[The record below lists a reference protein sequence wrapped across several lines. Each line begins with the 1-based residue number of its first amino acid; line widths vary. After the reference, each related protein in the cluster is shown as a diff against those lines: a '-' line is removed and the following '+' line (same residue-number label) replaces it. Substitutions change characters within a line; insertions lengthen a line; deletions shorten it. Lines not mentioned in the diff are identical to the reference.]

1 MTEENNRT
9 ELLRE
14 IKDELIA
21 GKHLPLYKER
31 TKNKVFPVI
40 GEGSHY
46 AKIMFIG
53 EAPGKNEAE
62 QGRPFCGASGRILDE
77 LLASTGISRPDVYI
91 TNIVKDR
98 PPMNRDPLPEE
109 IEIYAPFLDRQI
121 NIIQPKIIITLGR
134 FSSEYIMGKF
144 ELRERFSS
152 IGEIHGKT
160 FLAQADYGDIT
171 ITPMYHPAATLYG
184 TKTKGLMEKDW
195 KMIKKFMIKYNT

>member
-1 MTEENNRT
+1 MTKT
-9 ELLRE
+9 ELLE
-14 IKDELIA
+14 KIKDEIVDL
-21 GKHLPLYKER
+21 KKSPLHDIRK
-31 TKNKVFPVI
+31 KNKWFPVI
-40 GEGSHY
+40 GEGSHN
-46 AKIMFIG
+46 AKIMLIG

-62 QGRPFCGASGRILDE
+62 QGRPFCGAAGRILDE
-77 LLASTGISRPDVYI
+77 LLKDAGLNRADVYI

-98 PPMNRDPLPEE
+98 PPRNRDPKPEE